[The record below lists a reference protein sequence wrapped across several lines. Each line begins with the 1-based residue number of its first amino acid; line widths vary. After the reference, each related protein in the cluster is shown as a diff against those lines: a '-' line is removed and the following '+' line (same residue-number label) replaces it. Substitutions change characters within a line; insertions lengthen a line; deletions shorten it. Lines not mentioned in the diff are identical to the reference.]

1 MEIRLERS
9 LLRPWTDADA
19 GSLARHANDRRVWI
33 NLRDT
38 FPHPY
43 TVEDAL
49 SWFAKM
55 RALQRAIVLAIDVD
69 GEAVGGIGVFQLDD
83 VYSRS
88 GEIGYWIGH
97 PFWNRGI
104 VSEAVNALTEFAFR
118 ELDLVRVQA
127 GVFGWNA
134 ASMRVLEKCGY
145 AREGVLRKSVHKDGR
160 LVDSVLYARIRD

>member
-1 MEIRLERS
+1 MELQLERS

-19 GSLARHANDRRVWI
+19 ESLARHANDRRVWI

-43 TVEDAL
+43 KIDDATRWL
-49 SWFAKM
+49 TKM
-55 RALQRAIVLAIDVD
+55 RELQRSIVLAIDVD
-69 GEAVGGIGVFQLDD
+69 GAAVGGIGVFQLDD

-88 GEIGYWIGH
+88 GEIGYWLGR

-104 VSEAVNALTEFAFR
+104 VTEAVSACTELAFL

-145 AREGVLRKSVHKDGR
+145 VREGVLRKSVYKDGR
-160 LVDSVLYARIRD
+160 LIDSVLYARVRE